1 MADDLQSLLDRIQ
14 KDGVDKAQAEARQI
28 VESAKAQATRLLA
41 EAQASAVQI
50 RKTAEEQAA
59 LTQERSVSALQQA
72 ARDVVLGLRETLAET
87 LQQIATRKIESTLTP
102 ETLQNLLA
110 EVVRAYFQSP
120 NPRPIELLV
129 PVAQQQQL
137 TAFFMTEFR
146 TALAQGLTLQGDRS
160 LLAGFKVAI
169 ATDHVEH
176 DFTPAALA
184 EAFSR
189 LLRPQLADIV
199 RSAFKS
205 NSPSVS
211 A

>member
-1 MADDLQSLLDRIQ
+1 MADELQSLLDRIQ

-28 VESAKAQATRLLA
+28 VESAKTQAARLLA
-41 EAQASAVQI
+41 NAQTEAGQI

-59 LTQERSVSALQQA
+59 QTRERSISALQQA
-72 ARDVVLGLRETLAET
+72 ARDIVLGLQETLAET
-87 LQQIATRKIESTLTP
+87 LQRLAARKIESALTP

-137 TAFFMTEFR
+137 TAYFMSQFR
-146 TALAQGLTLQGDRS
+146 DALAQGLTLQGDRS
-160 LLAGFKVAI
+160 LLAGFKVSIKA
-169 ATDHVEH
+169 DHVEH

-184 EAFSR
+184 EAFGR
-189 LLRPQLADIV
+189 LLRPQLGEIV
-199 RSAFKS
+199 RDAFKS
-205 NSPSVS
+205 PSPS
-211 A
+211 APA

>member
-14 KDGVDKAQAEARQI
+14 KDGVDKAQVEARQI

-41 EAQASAVQI
+41 EAQSSAAQI

-59 LTQERSVSALQQA
+59 QTQERSVSALQQA
-72 ARDVVLGLRETLAET
+72 ARDVVLGLKETLAET
-87 LQQIATRKIESTLTP
+87 LQQIATRKIESTLTT
-102 ETLQNLLA
+102 ETLQKLLT

-120 NPRPIELLV
+120 HPRPIELLV

-137 TAFFMTEFR
+137 TAFFMTEFSA
-146 TALAQGLTLQGDRS
+146 ALAQGLTLQGDRS
-160 LLAGFKVAI
+160 LLAGFKVSITA
-169 ATDHVEH
+169 DHVEH

-189 LLRPQLADIV
+189 LLRPQLGEIV

-205 NSPSVS
+205 TPSAS